1 MKKAAKVIIP
11 IILVLAILLGSAWYL
26 FMYDTEF
33 TRDMFLHTARF
44 FHERGNYKI
53 ATWCY
58 ARAYDQ
64 SGDSASVA
72 IELSSQHA
80 EAGNYLQAEKALT
93 SAIADNPSSELY
105 IALSNLYLEQNKVK
119 DAVELMDHICDPE
132 GNVKPEIR
140 DELSKLRPQAPTY
153 NVEVNSEDKELNKS
167 VTFSST
173 SGTMYACKDVFPSIT
188 NPEHKISSSSKR
200 FVFDE
205 GQNKYCALVIS
216 DEGLASP
223 LTTYEYEL
231 NSNHRRVTEVK
242 FADKAVETALR
253 EVLKVDESAV
263 IMTSDLW
270 AITSFTVPADTKEL
284 DDLYHLIGLTELTI
298 EGIPGTELSV
308 LVNLQELK
316 TLVIKDCVVDEET
329 IELIGTL
336 PCLESLTLNKC
347 GLSTLNG
354 LDYAKM
360 LTYLD
365 LTGNAIVDI
374 SPITKLSEIETL
386 LLNENSLSS
395 LPDMSAMSKLQTL
408 EISNN
413 VLTSISGIENCSALL
428 VLDISGNRL
437 NSINEAASVYTLNKL
452 DFSNNH
458 VSQLPNW
465 DTSCHLVTI
474 NGATNNITD
483 LTPLSGLGMLNNVLM
498 DDNKNLESVECL
510 AKCPVL
516 IRVEVYGTKVK
527 DVKALTDMSVI
538 VKYDPTAS

>member
-11 IILVLAILLGSAWYL
+11 IVLVLVILLGTAWYL

-44 FHERGNYKI
+44 FHERGNYDI

-58 ARAYDQ
+58 DRAYDQ

-105 IALSNLYLEQNKVK
+105 IALSKLYIEQDKLK
-119 DAVELMDHICDPE
+119 DAVELMERICDPE

-140 DELSKLRPQAPTY
+140 DELTKMRPAAPTFD
-153 NVEVNSEDKELNKS
+153 VEKNPEDNELNKS
-167 VTFSST
+167 VTFSHKD
-173 SGTMYACKDVFPSIT
+173 GTMYASKDVFPSLK
-188 NPEHKISSSSKR
+188 NNAHKITGSSKR
-200 FVFDE
+200 FVYDE
-205 GQNKYCALVIS
+205 GQNEYYALVIA
-216 DEGLASP
+216 DNGLASS
-223 LTTYEYEL
+223 LTTHTYEL

-242 FADKAVETALR
+242 FVDTAVEKALR
-253 EVLKVDESAV
+253 ETLNVDDSTV
-263 IMTSDLW
+263 VMTNQLW
-270 AITSFTVPADTKEL
+270 EITSFTVPTDAKNL
-284 DDLYHLIGLTELTI
+284 DDLYHLIGVTELTI
-298 EGIPGTELSV
+298 ESVPSDELSV

-316 TLVIKDCVVDEET
+316 TLTIKETVVNEET

-360 LTYLD
+360 LTFLD

-374 SPITKLSEIETL
+374 TPIAKLAEIQTL
-386 LLNENSLSS
+386 LLNENSLST
-395 LPDMSAMSKLQTL
+395 LPDLSGMTKLQTL
-408 EISNN
+408 EIANN
-413 VLTSISGIENCSALL
+413 VLTSVSGIENCNALL
-428 VLDISGNRL
+428 ALDISGNRL
-437 NSINEAASVYTLNKL
+437 NSIQEVTSVYTLNKL
-452 DFSNNH
+452 DFSNNQ
-458 VSQLPNW
+458 VTQLPQW

-474 NGATNNITD
+474 NGASNNITD

-498 DDNKNLESVECL
+498 DDNKNLESIDCL

-527 DVKALTDMSVI
+527 NVKALTDMSVI
-538 VKYDPTAS
+538 VKYDPTSG